1 MKVKPK
7 TTILVIG
14 YLPPPYEG
22 TAKLTQV
29 IINSK
34 LLNDTFNIV
43 FLSLKKNSQ
52 TQERGAL
59 NLTNLINNFLNYINF
74 IKLLIFKKPKL
85 VYMALAQNKFGFIR
99 DSVFILISGLFK
111 TKVCLHFLGG
121 SFNEFYNAS
130 NNFLKKYIK
139 YVLNK
144 ADKII
149 LLANK
154 IKEGFTG
161 IVSDQKFTTVY
172 NCAPDDVVK
181 SQVNKT
187 NGQFNILF
195 LGYLSKAKGALD
207 LVKAAEIVL
216 KQTSNIYFHLCGQ
229 GVDIEKNIK
238 FISEPNFGYSKIKEI
253 LENPIIAKNVT
264 IRNQIID
271 DEKEKLFHLAN
282 VFVLPSYSEGMPM
295 AVLEA
300 MQHSLPLI
308 TTTAGAMGEVL
319 IENENT
325 FFVSTNNPAAI
336 ADKIIYLYNN
346 SSEAE
351 RIGANN
357 KKLTT
362 EKYNSTVFTQDLSK
376 IWAKLTKQP

>member
-1 MKVKPK
+1 MKNK
-7 TTILVIG
+7 TTVLVLG

-34 LLNDTFNIV
+34 LLNNAFNIV

-52 TQERGAL
+52 TQKRGAL

-85 VYMALAQNKFGFIR
+85 VYMALAQNKFGFTR
-99 DSVFILISGLFK
+99 DSVFILIANLFH

-121 SFNEFYNAS
+121 SFNEFYNSSS
-130 NNFLKKYIK
+130 NIFKKYIK
-139 YVLNK
+139 NILNK
-144 ADKII
+144 SEKII

-154 IKEGFTG
+154 IEEGFTG

-172 NCAPDDVVK
+172 NCAPDDIVK
-181 SQVNKT
+181 PQINKT
-187 NGQFNILF
+187 DGKFNVLF

-207 LVKAAEIVL
+207 LVKAAEIIL
-216 KQTSNIYFHLCGQ
+216 KQTSNIYFYLCGQ

-238 FISEPNFGYSKIKEI
+238 FIQEPNFGYSKIKEI
-253 LENPIIAKNVT
+253 LENPIVAKNV
-264 IRNQIID
+264 IISNQIMD
-271 DEKEKLFHLAN
+271 EEKEKLFNSAN
-282 VFVLPSYSEGMPM
+282 VFILPSYSEGMPM

-308 TTTAGAMGEVL
+308 TTTVGAMGEVL
-319 IENENT
+319 TENENT
-325 FFVSTNNPAAI
+325 SFVDTNSPKAI
-336 ADKIIYLYNN
+336 ADKILFLFNN
-346 SSEAE
+346 KNEAE
-351 RIGANN
+351 RIGVNN
-357 KKLTT
+357 KKLITD
-362 EKYNSTVFTQDLSK
+362 KYNSTVFAQDLSK
-376 IWAKLTKQP
+376 IWTELTNQS